1 MQMARESYKLEPEQV
16 EDFET
21 TPLAELRKQIRNTLA
36 ANIEDW
42 GGEAAEADAMLDAYD
57 RRVRADERKTL
68 NLGGTLPEKTADKA

>member
-57 RRVRADERKTL
+57 RRLIEHEKNEQAADDRDVRRRQQEA
-68 NLGGTLPEKTADKA
+68 